1 MFGFLYFCEIFNS
14 DIVLR
19 MQLIFFFKE
28 GPCSY
33 QNSSFVKVT
42 EIPMSCSALATKFAA
57 AREVVGRR
65 SEDF

>member
-19 MQLIFFFKE
+19 VQLIFFKE
-28 GPCSY
+28 DLCSY

-42 EIPMSCSALATKFAA
+42 EIPMSYNALATKFAA